1 MFVLL
6 WDMALR
12 EHLDEDEKKSVSELG
27 PISGPNYHEGK
38 AVFISESGLHSLIS
52 LLALFRIF
60 ILS

>member
-1 MFVLL
+1 MLVLL

-38 AVFISESGLHSLIS
+38 AVFI
-52 LLALFRIF
+52 
-60 ILS
+60 